1 MGKGFASSLPYLFHQ
16 FIGIFDNY
24 FFVAADTDKELRI
37 YKKEL
42 INTDDWK
49 ICWTKF
55 VPNLLPAKQC
65 INKCN
70 GSVSVYGIT
79 KTSILCFYGYGNL
92 LNPIFKFIQINL
104 QTFEEIEIE
113 CSFEDTDFFI
123 EHLSEICNTCQNSK
137 LSCRNSNESLIILTH
152 FKEYLTT
159 MAFEIDFL
167 NAEIFQRQIKFSV
180 TEIVEYNY
188 GAGKMVSNVAINS
201 VGVVAIINGRKM
213 FCAEFKCKF

>member
-1 MGKGFASSLPYLFHQ
+1 MGKGFTSSLPYLFNQ
-16 FIGIFDNY
+16 FIGIFENY

-49 ICWTKF
+49 ICWTKS
-55 VPNLLPAKQC
+55 VPNLLRAKQC

-70 GSVSVYGIT
+70 GSISVYGIT
-79 KTSILCFYGYGNL
+79 KTSILCFYGFGNL
-92 LNPIFKFIQINL
+92 FNPIFKFIQINL

-123 EHLSEICNTCQNSK
+123 EHLSDICNTCQNSK
-137 LSCRNSNESLIILTH
+137 ISCRNFNESLIILTH

-159 MAFEIDFL
+159 MSFEIDFL

-180 TEIVEYNY
+180 TEIVPFNY